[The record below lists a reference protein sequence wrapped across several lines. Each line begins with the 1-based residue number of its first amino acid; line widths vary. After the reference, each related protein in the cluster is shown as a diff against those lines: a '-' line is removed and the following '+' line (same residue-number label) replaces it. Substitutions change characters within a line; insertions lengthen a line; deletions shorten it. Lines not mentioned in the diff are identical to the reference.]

1 MSHHWLL
8 LLEEST
14 SSGWFACTASVRRKG
29 WTVGTAWSVGRFRQ
43 VNIKVAK
50 PYVTS
55 NPHLLGGCFVS
66 CETAT
71 IK

>member
-1 MSHHWLL
+1 MSYHWLL

-29 WTVGTAWSVGRFRQ
+29 WTVALARFVERFRQ

-55 NPHLLGGCFVS
+55 NPPFVRGLFCFM
-66 CETAT
+66 
-71 IK
+71 

>member
-1 MSHHWLL
+1 MSHYWLL

-14 SSGWFACTASVRRKG
+14 SSSGFACTASVRRKG
-29 WTVGTAWSVGRFRQ
+29 WTVALARFVGRFRQ

-66 CETAT
+66 
-71 IK
+71 